1 MTKQNVDPKG
11 LTRRRFV
18 WSAAAGGLVAASTPL
33 FSKRAASAGKVK
45 IGYISIHNPQSFW
58 AKFFFELQKQAKA
71 HSDGDLMIEWAGG
84 PETMPPLQAPDAISK
99 GVFDM
104 CLSTFGFYG
113 NAIPEGVG
121 LQIEVASAKAL
132 RQSGALEYMDSI
144 HRKKLG
150 VTIIGLPSSGA
161 GYGVFTAKPIRHL
174 SDFKGLKIRS
184 LGLQVAMLK
193 KLGCSTV
200 AIRPSETYAALE
212 RGVVEGLTWPV
223 VGAIEFRY
231 HEVAP
236 NLLQP
241 NYYHSMVD
249 HMVNAKRFDGLPK
262 DIQKAFLDASE
273 ATDAWGLAL
282 TQKTA
287 VTEREAMKK
296 QGLVE
301 NHLPADEG
309 KEFLDIA
316 VNAGWDKVIKD
327 APDTGPKLRDL
338 MIKAA
343 AMS

>member
-1 MTKQNVDPKG
+1 MTTQNSVSRG
-11 LTRRRFV
+11 VTRRRFV
-18 WSAAAGGLVAASTPL
+18 WSAATGGLLAATTPL
-33 FSKRAASAGKVK
+33 FSKRAASAGTVK

-58 AKFFFELQKQAKA
+58 AKFFFELQKQAKVR
-71 HSDGDLMIEWAGG
+71 SDGDLVIEWAGG
-84 PETMPPLQAPDAISK
+84 PETMPPLQAPTAISK

-121 LQIEVASAKAL
+121 LQIERASVKAL
-132 RQSGALEYMDSI
+132 RESGALDYMDGI

-150 VTIIGLPSSGA
+150 VTIVGLPSSGA
-161 GYGVFTAKPIRHL
+161 GYGVFTAKPIKKL
-174 SDFKGLKIRS
+174 SDFKGRKIRS

-193 KLGCSTV
+193 ALGSSTV

-236 NLLQP
+236 NLLMP
-241 NYYHSMVD
+241 SYYHSMVD
-249 HMVNAKRFDGLPK
+249 HIVNANRFDGLPK
-262 DIQKAFLDASE
+262 DIQKVFMEASL
-273 ATDAWGLAL
+273 ATDEWGLAL
-282 TQKTA
+282 TQQTA
-287 VTEREAMKK
+287 ATEREAMKE

-301 NHLPADEG
+301 NHLSDSEA

-327 APDTGPKLRDL
+327 APDTGPQLRDL
-338 MIKAA
+338 MTKAA
-343 AMS
+343 RMS

>member
-1 MTKQNVDPKG
+1 MTKQKTDTKG

-18 WSAAAGGLVAASTPL
+18 WSAAAGSLVAASTPL
-33 FSKRAASAGKVK
+33 FAKRAASAGKVK

-71 HSDGDLMIEWAGG
+71 RSDGDLMIEWAGG
-84 PETMPPLQAPDAISK
+84 PETMPPLQAPAAISK

-113 NAIPEGVG
+113 NVIPEGVA
-121 LQIEVASAKAL
+121 LQVERATAKAI
-132 RQSGALEYMDSI
+132 RASGALDYMDEI

-150 VTIIGLPSSGA
+150 VTIVGLPSTGA
-161 GYGVFTAKPIRHL
+161 GYGVFTAKPIKRIA
-174 SDFKGLKIRS
+174 DFKGRKIRS

-236 NLLQP
+236 HLLLP
-241 NYYHSMVD
+241 EYYHSMVD
-249 HMVNAKRFDGLPK
+249 HMVNAEKFDGLPK
-262 DIQKAFLDASE
+262 DIQKVFIEASL
-273 ATDAWGLAL
+273 ATDEWGLAL
-282 TQKTA
+282 TQSTSA
-287 VTEREAMKK
+287 TERVAMKK
-296 QGLVE
+296 AGLIE
-301 NHLPADEG
+301 NRLPDGEAQQ
-309 KEFLDIA
+309 FLDIA
-316 VNAGWDKVIKD
+316 VNAGWDKIIKD
-327 APDTGPKLRDL
+327 APDTGPRLRDL
-338 MIKAA
+338 MTKAA
-343 AMS
+343 QMS